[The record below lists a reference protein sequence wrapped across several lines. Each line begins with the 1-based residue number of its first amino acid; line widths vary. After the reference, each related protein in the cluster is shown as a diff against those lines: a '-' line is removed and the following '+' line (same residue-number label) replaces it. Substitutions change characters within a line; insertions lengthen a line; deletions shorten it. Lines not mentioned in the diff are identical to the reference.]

1 MVRKWIFSRGNCISG
16 VQSPTRTDS
25 SEPGATPGLSRSG
38 CLKSESIHAVNGSDH
53 PLPLNPASA
62 NIFGGLSVSAQRI
75 PHAPIPRS
83 SRPVTPHHRFLS
95 GMAEVGGGSVLAL
108 HVDLGRFSF
117 RRQSHPPRR
126 RVRRIGSARSG
137 FRLCCWKAHAMSPMH
152 DADSRERVLR
162 QAQTCAKHPWKPS
175 PQGRLGCVVL
185 KAADLSVLQ

>member
-16 VQSPTRTDS
+16 VQSPTKTTS

-75 PHAPIPRS
+75 PHAPIPRPS
-83 SRPVTPHHRFLS
+83 CPVTPHHRFLS
-95 GMAEVGGGSVLAL
+95 GMAEVAGGSVLAL
-108 HVDLGRFSF
+108 SAGSGRFAF
-117 RRQSHPPRR
+117 RCQSHPPRR
-126 RVRRIGSARSG
+126 RVLRIGSARSG
-137 FRLCCWKAHAMSPMH
+137 SRLCHRKAHAVSSVH
-152 DADSRERVLR
+152 DADSRERILR

-175 PQGRLGCVVL
+175 PQGRLGCLVL
-185 KAADLSVLQ
+185 KAADLSVL